1 MWEKEHFLCRS
12 FSPWQFNLTNMCVW
26 HMRGR
31 RQRRR
36 EAERLREREGLH
48 SFPLM
53 SVFYRAF
60 DHCLQSVC
68 VCVWG
73 DHERS
78 SYAIQN
84 NLGTHL
90 KKFENWHWSIINL
103 INDFTPINLI
113 PVHSS
118 NMISQPRVLIFIVC
132 GNTFQSSDRRNF
144 NFTSDS
150 QLRSFLINY
159 LYSHNSLIIS
169 PIFRSTSALMMLVWS
184 QLICSSHFLPFVSPP
199 SASLHLS
206 ASPPSVFSLLLKC
219 PTLFIFFIVFFYG
232 TCISTYCSSTL
243 NPHITLFVCLS
254 LAFPN
259 FFPLFLPSLSAISAF
274 FPFVRDI
281 SFSAFSLYPFA
292 ITHYLLL
299 VSFIHSFLFLCH
311 TLTFHFT
318 PSFVPDHTET
328 IRGVWMCEDPKIKIH
343 PFWRNTNEF
352 SLVL

>member
-1 MWEKEHFLCRS
+1 
-12 FSPWQFNLTNMCVW
+12 
-26 HMRGR
+26 
-31 RQRRR
+31 
-36 EAERLREREGLH
+36 
-48 SFPLM
+48 M

-68 VCVWG
+68 ACVWG
-73 DHERS
+73 DRKKS

-113 PVHSS
+113 PVPSL

-144 NFTSDS
+144 NFTSYS
-150 QLRSFLINY
+150 QIRSFLINY

-169 PIFRSTSALMMLVWS
+169 TIFRSISALMRLVWS
-184 QLICSSHFLPFVSPP
+184 QLIVSSHFLPFVSPP

-219 PTLFIFFIVFFYG
+219 PTLFRASFFSLYFYG
-232 TCISTYCSSTL
+232 TCVSTYSSSTL

-274 FPFVRDI
+274 PPFVRDI
-281 SFSAFSLYPFA
+281 GFSAFSLYPFCHHSLSA
-292 ITHYLLL
+292 SGVFYSFFPLSLSYFNFPFYSILCLLFFCI
-299 VSFIHSFLFLCH
+299 SK
-311 TLTFHFT
+311 
-318 PSFVPDHTET
+318 
-328 IRGVWMCEDPKIKIH
+328 IRPY
-343 PFWRNTNEF
+343 RNH
-352 SLVL
+352 